1 MKVKIPATDDEGVH
15 LSDAYEDDFQ
25 LLSPTI
31 KLPNILPGVTNKD
44 VTIFLDDEL
53 REALELRDGM
63 MEHFSQETYK
73 VPVIEQ
79 PKEQPLLFNILQL
92 PPKMLRRKVLF
103 KLGPEMDLFLRAV
116 SSLFQEL
123 SIISKRK
130 IDKVF
135 FIYKLA

>member
-1 MKVKIPATDDEGVH
+1 MQVKIPATDDEGVH

-92 PPKMLRRKVLF
+92 PAKMLRRKVLF

-123 SIISKRK
+123 LVSL
-130 IDKVF
+130 
-135 FIYKLA
+135 KLKYVHTFLTFSVY